1 MEVSQMQ
8 SKVNNWLLVIMAVF
22 STSAHILLAASAH
35 ANQTVITDRPDKGKS
50 GGGGGATCG

>member
-1 MEVSQMQ
+1 MQ